1 MSPDTATIWAVILGL
16 AASTYGLRLSFL
28 GLLGGRVLPRWALR
42 LLRYTAVGV
51 IPGLMAPLV
60 LFPAATGGQADP
72 MRLGVAGLVLAVG
85 WWTGSLMRALF
96 SGTAALVLLMWLTR

>member
-1 MSPDTATIWAVILGL
+1 MSTDAATVWTVILAL
-16 AASTYGLRLSFL
+16 AVTTYGLRLSFL
-28 GLLGGRVLPRWALR
+28 GLLGGRALPRWALR

-60 LFPAATGGQADP
+60 LFPAATGGQIDP
-72 MRLGVAGLVLAVG
+72 MRVSVAGVVLAVG

-96 SGTAALVLLMWLTR
+96 TGSVALVALMWMTG